1 MSIKRQNLWYISTNY
16 KNSNILFLMDD
27 DKFKEIIGK
36 AVEDLPQEFKDK
48 IENVAIV
55 AADWPSP
62 EQLRLVS
69 KEGRGG
75 LLLGLYQGIPKTKRG
90 NYGIG
95 PTLPDK
101 ITIFKIPLL
110 TISKSYE
117 EAVDNIKDT
126 VIHEIAH
133 HFGMTDEDIK
143 SAKSR

>member
-1 MSIKRQNLWYISTNY
+1 
-16 KNSNILFLMDD
+16 MDD
-27 DKFKEIIGK
+27 DEFKKIIGK
-36 AVEDLPQEFKDK
+36 AIDGLPQEFKDK

-55 AADWPSP
+55 VADWPSP
-62 EQLRLVS
+62 EQLRLVA

-110 TISKSYE
+110 AISKSYD
-117 EAVDNIKDT
+117 EAVNNIKET

-143 SAKSR
+143 KAKSRKP